1 MFAPG
6 WVSEAAGEMAGSKL
20 FGIAANGQHFVA
32 EVAGLQVVMQ
42 INCSNWIQFDR
53 NAFGNLGQVQ
63 GVSTATGTEFNQR
76 AQTLKAF
83 GPVGCQLLSGGLL
96 QGLAGEEEAIE
107 AFQHSF
113 LPNQGHFPSPCGNLG
128 GLVFAQSLQGLV
140 GRSFL
145 GCQLVSYMQ
154 GGQWHR
160 VRDRC
165 WHCRGLEGVK
175 VWRSVIQTG
184 RLLWVKNAGQ
194 SWGIE
199 KLLVKS
205 RKTIWN

>member
-1 MFAPG
+1 
-6 WVSEAAGEMAGSKL
+6 MAGSKL
-20 FGIAANGQHFVA
+20 FGIAVNGQHFVA
-32 EVAGLQVVMQ
+32 EFAGLQVVMQ

-96 QGLAGEEEAIE
+96 QGLAGEEEASE
-107 AFQHSF
+107 AFHHSF

-128 GLVFAQSLQGLV
+128 GVVFAQSLQGLV

-145 GCQLVSYMQ
+145 GCQFVSYMQ
-154 GGQWHR
+154 GGQWHT
-160 VRDRC
+160 
-165 WHCRGLEGVK
+165 
-175 VWRSVIQTG
+175 VIQSG
-184 RLLWVKNAGQ
+184 RLLWVKNAGK
-194 SWGIE
+194 SLGIE
-199 KLLVKS
+199 KLLVNS
-205 RKTIWN
+205 RKTICNQDTFILLWCILS